1 MKIIRSDM
9 LSYCRQ
15 GSFQTGVLECC
26 FSTTN
31 AGEKELLD
39 MNFLL
44 VRKEGVHNKSK
55 LFSDKNTNLAG
66 AKFRRKYYYLTE
78 WYRHYPAKVGSFQV
92 W

>member
-1 MKIIRSDM
+1 M
-9 LSYCRQ
+9 LSYCCR
-15 GSFQTGVLECC
+15 GSFQTDALEFC

-55 LFSDKNTNLAG
+55 LFSGKNTNLAR
-66 AKFRRKYYYLTE
+66 AKFRRKYYCLTE
-78 WYRHYPAKVGSFQV
+78 WYRQYPEKVGSFQV